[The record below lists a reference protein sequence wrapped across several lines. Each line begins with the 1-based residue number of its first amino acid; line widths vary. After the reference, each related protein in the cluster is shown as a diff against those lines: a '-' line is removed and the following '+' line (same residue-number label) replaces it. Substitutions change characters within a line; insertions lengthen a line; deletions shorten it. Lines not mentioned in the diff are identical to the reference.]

1 MSQLFNQILDAP
13 VYLQVLLIALAT
25 FLQEDVAALLV
36 GLAVAN
42 EDIDLQPAAIGVFL
56 GALSANL
63 AFWLAGRLLGPAAFK
78 LPGLRGA
85 EKSGTMEKARI
96 QFKRSGFLAILASRF
111 LPGTRIPVCAI
122 SGILGMSFP
131 RYLLYSLVAVVPW
144 TVIMLWIPDRIEALA
159 KSGMLW
165 WLLPIFLVAGVV
177 WWKLTHKKSHPN
189 VP

>member
-13 VYLQVLLIALAT
+13 AYLQVLLIALAT

-42 EDIDLQPAAIGVFL
+42 EDIDLEPAAIGVFV
-56 GALSANL
+56 GALTANL

-85 EKSGTMEKARI
+85 EKSGALEKARN

-122 SGILGMSFP
+122 SGILGMSFL
-131 RYLLYSLVAVVPW
+131 RYLLFSLIAVAPW
-144 TVIMLWIPDRIEALA
+144 TVLMLWIPDRIEALA
-159 KSGMLW
+159 ESGLLW
-165 WLLPIFLVAGVV
+165 WVLPVLLVAGIA
-177 WWKLTHKKSHPN
+177 WWRFNKKKPA
-189 VP
+189 PDAP